1 MLNEGQKAS
10 VLRLAMTMDKIHVGD
25 YSRAKAVEA
34 DQEIVEDEV
43 FH

>member
-1 MLNEGQKAS
+1 MLNEGLKAS
-10 VLRLAMTMDKIHVGD
+10 VLRLSMTMDKIHVGD
-25 YSRAKAVEA
+25 YARAVEA